1 MFCPECRSEYRE
13 GFTTCADCE
22 VALVPELPPEDHE
35 GEALVTVLDDGDPGR
50 LALAH
55 SLLDDAGI
63 SHIVAGEGLQDLFG
77 LGRLGAGFN
86 VITGPAHIQVPESR
100 AEEARELL
108 EELEFAEPSAMLD
121 EEEITAA
128 RTPPTAER
136 KRADDRRGMILSHP

>member
-22 VALVPELPPEDHE
+22 VALVPELAPEDHD
-35 GEALVTVLDDGDPGR
+35 GEPLVTVLEDGDPGR

-63 SHIVAGEGLQDLFG
+63 PHTGAGEGLQDLFG

-86 VITGPAHIQVPESR
+86 VLTGPARIQVPASR

-108 EELEFAEPSAMLD
+108 EELESAEPSALLED
-121 EEEITAA
+121 QE
-128 RTPPTAER
+128 
-136 KRADDRRGMILSHP
+136 